1 MFLMKEEGFGMDAVV
16 EDKPAVQGKPAVQDR
31 PASRDSMEQTREDH
45 SPAPLLPEI
54 GNLGSGGTTTG
65 GDLGW
70 DEGMFK
76 R

>member
-1 MFLMKEEGFGMDAVV
+1 MFLMKEEDLDAVV
-16 EDKPAVQGKPAVQDR
+16 EDR
-31 PASRDSMEQTREDH
+31 PASRTSMEQTKQKKEEH

-54 GNLGSGGTTTG
+54 GNLGSGTTTTG

>member
-1 MFLMKEEGFGMDAVV
+1 MLNDTEELSAVV
-16 EDKPAVQGKPAVQDR
+16 EDR
-31 PASRDSMEQTREDH
+31 PAARENVKSISKQDISAPVQQVH
-45 SPAPLLPEI
+45 TPAPLLPEI
-54 GNLGSGGTTTG
+54 GGLGNGSKDG